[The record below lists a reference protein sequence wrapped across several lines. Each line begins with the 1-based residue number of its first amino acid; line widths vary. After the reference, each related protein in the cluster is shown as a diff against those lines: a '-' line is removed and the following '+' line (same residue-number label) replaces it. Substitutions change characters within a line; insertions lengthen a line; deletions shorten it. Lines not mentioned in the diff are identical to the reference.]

1 MKIVEK
7 LLDNKKITEE
17 LDIKSIR
24 NTLLPII
31 LKYLSMFSVINTKSF
46 IIFKNKNENLINKII
61 ELLSNAVKNKENNI
75 ILEKDLE
82 ENVKEVIDQL
92 IWYKI
97 INNYFNS
104 DLSKLDKYNYNTEM
118 IEKIKANYKN
128 SKENMNKINLIQD
141 NMNKRDDSK
150 KKAKNMKNKYKKVMK
165 KRANIFMDKINS
177 DNEMLQIIKEQ
188 SKKTEK
194 IDVDNEIMCF
204 YCRNPIKLDSYE
216 IPYVKIGLLFLY

>member
-92 IWYKI
+92 I
-97 INNYFNS
+97 
-104 DLSKLDKYNYNTEM
+104 
-118 IEKIKANYKN
+118 
-128 SKENMNKINLIQD
+128 
-141 NMNKRDDSK
+141 
-150 KKAKNMKNKYKKVMK
+150 
-165 KRANIFMDKINS
+165 
-177 DNEMLQIIKEQ
+177 
-188 SKKTEK
+188 
-194 IDVDNEIMCF
+194 
-204 YCRNPIKLDSYE
+204 
-216 IPYVKIGLLFLY
+216 